1 MYFITSP
8 NSWYD
13 GLKFDS
19 LGEAK
24 ALSLIH
30 YDSLG
35 EAKAKAD
42 DIAGRGFNC
51 DVWAVVDNKA
61 ERCIYTPKGC
71 LAGQAIRGAYV
82 KR

>member
-13 GLKFDS
+13 GLEF
-19 LGEAK
+19 
-24 ALSLIH
+24 
-30 YDSLG
+30 DSLG

-71 LAGQAIRGAYV
+71 PAGQAIRGAYV